1 MARAARRRLA
11 TGIYR
16 DAAGI
21 AVVAFVRG
29 TRLERRVPLDTYTLP
44 ELKAL
49 RRSLGQQQAETLPAK
64 PSRGTF
70 AADVDAYLAEV
81 RPLLAP
87 ATWRSRQSELQ
98 AWVSVLG
105 ALPRHRLTR
114 AHLETAMRAWQ
125 TPDVRPPRRSA
136 RGRRYVPRPWVA
148 PSPKTLRNRV
158 IALRALWHRLDG
170 KRAVTPADELELPKS
185 PKRTPR
191 PVDLRAIR
199 RTLAHLIRQE
209 RAGRLRDAKTRAR
222 FMVLVTCGQR
232 PVQVQQTTAA
242 DVDLAARIWYV
253 PAAKGGDPVELWL
266 NDDMRAAWQLFIAAE
281 AWGAY
286 DSRSFVRTLRAA
298 GWPAGVRAYDARHT
312 VGITLSRQGVD
323 LGDIQSVL
331 GHRSVETTR
340 RFYVPGQFSRIQAAS
355 ATIDHRLAVQPRA
368 LRYTG
373 KAPKI
378 APDSDHA
385 RGTARGT
392 ASETPADTML
402 SAKR

>member
-1 MARAARRRLA
+1 MARTARRRLA

-49 RRSLGQQQAETLPAK
+49 RRSLGQQQAETLPAT
-64 PSRGTF
+64 PSKGTL
-70 AADVDAYLAEV
+70 AADVAAYLVDV
-81 RPLLAP
+81 RPILAP

-105 ALPRHRLTR
+105 PLPRHRITR

-125 TPDVRPPRRSA
+125 TPEERPARRGP

-148 PSPKTLRNRV
+148 PSAKTIKNRV

-170 KRAVTPADELELPKS
+170 KRAATPADELELPKS

-191 PVDLRAIR
+191 PVDLSTIR
-199 RTLAHLIRQE
+199 RTVAHLIRQE

-232 PVQVQQTTAA
+232 PVQLQQSAAA

-266 NDDMRAAWQLFIAAE
+266 NDDMLAAWQLFIAAE
-281 AWGAY
+281 AWGVY

-298 GWPAGVRAYDARHT
+298 GWPDGVRAYDARHT

-340 RFYVPGQFSRIQAAS
+340 RFYVPGQFSRMKAAS
-355 ATIDHRLAVQPRA
+355 ATIDHRLALQPRA
-368 LRYTG
+368 LRYSG
-373 KAPKI
+373 KVQKIEAETEAP
-378 APDSDHA
+378 
-385 RGTARGT
+385 RGTSRGT
-392 ASETPADTML
+392 ELELLERAAL